1 MPTQN
6 LQPDGVQVPL
16 GGRIADAQPLTGAV
30 DINERGPGLSGLT
43 TGSEFVAA
51 NDGSDP
57 EFVVAVGG
65 LCGTGRE
72 YLNTQVLPRRGAVL
86 WGDTTEH
93 QNHNPD
99 ELMGSRPRFDPF
111 YTLTATETVLA
122 GRGRCSVVTRL
133 DTASPGFR
141 VVRGVL

>member
-57 EFVVAVGG
+57 ESVVAVGG

-72 YLNTQVLPRRGAVL
+72 YPSSTTPGCRVVG
-86 WGDTTEH
+86 GDTTEH